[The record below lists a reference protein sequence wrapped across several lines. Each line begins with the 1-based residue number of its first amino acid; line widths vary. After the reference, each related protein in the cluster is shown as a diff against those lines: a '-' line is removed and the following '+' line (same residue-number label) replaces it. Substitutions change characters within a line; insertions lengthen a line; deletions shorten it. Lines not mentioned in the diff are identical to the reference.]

1 MRGRSRIT
9 GSGTRWWCG
18 IARSAARSS
27 GGLLHLGSQTY
38 SQPVEPEEFI
48 SQSAWEKLSHQ
59 EQDAYYER
67 FSESLR
73 AVLQGRNSD
82 RALLFADHFDDL
94 ASWTLSEWNVI
105 LENADQLV
113 ARLEELA
120 TSPELSEPDRSWAAE
135 SLDKARAMR
144 ERKREAEDL

>member
-1 MRGRSRIT
+1 M
-9 GSGTRWWCG
+9 
-18 IARSAARSS
+18 SANK
-27 GGLLHLGSQTY
+27 GCYNLGSQTY
-38 SQPVEPEEFI
+38 SLPVEPEEFI

-82 RALLFADHFDDL
+82 RALLFAEHWDDL
-94 ASWTLSEWNVI
+94 ASWTRSALI
-105 LENADQLV
+105 MMLENADQLE

-120 TSPELSEPDRSWAAE
+120 TSPELSEADRSWAVE
-135 SLDKARAMR
+135 SLDKARATMR
-144 ERKREAEDL
+144 SHKREAEDL

>member
-1 MRGRSRIT
+1 MQRRRERRREGRANR
-9 GSGTRWWCG
+9 
-18 IARSAARSS
+18 
-27 GGLLHLGSQTY
+27 GLLHLGSQTY

-82 RALLFADHFDDL
+82 RALLFADHWDDL
-94 ASWTLSEWNVI
+94 ASWTRSAWNVM
-105 LENADQLV
+105 LENADQLE

-120 TSPELSEPDRSWAAE
+120 TSPELSEADRSWAAE

-144 ERKREAEDL
+144 EHMREAEDL

>member
-1 MRGRSRIT
+1 
-9 GSGTRWWCG
+9 
-18 IARSAARSS
+18 
-27 GGLLHLGSQTY
+27 
-38 SQPVEPEEFI
+38 VEPEEFI
-48 SQSAWEKLSHQ
+48 SQSAWAKLSQQ

-94 ASWTLSEWNVI
+94 ANWTRSAWNVM
-105 LENADQLV
+105 LEKNDHLE

-120 TSPELSEPDRSWAAE
+120 TSPELSEADRSWAAE
-135 SLDKARAMR
+135 SLDKARAMH
-144 ERKREAEDL
+144 EHKGEAEDL

>member
-1 MRGRSRIT
+1 VLACPVLAIPHSFR
-9 GSGTRWWCG
+9 
-18 IARSAARSS
+18 
-27 GGLLHLGSQTY
+27 SQTY
-38 SQPVEPEEFI
+38 SLPVEPDEFI

-73 AVLQGRNSD
+73 AVLQGRNVD
-82 RALLFADHFDDL
+82 RALVFSEHWDDL

-120 TSPELSEPDRSWAAE
+120 ISPELSEADWSWVAE
-135 SLDKARAMR
+135 ALGEARAMR
-144 ERKREAEDL
+144 EHKREAEDL

>member
-1 MRGRSRIT
+1 MEPEEFISQ
-9 GSGTRWWCG
+9 
-18 IARSAARSS
+18 SAWEKLPAYDER
-27 GGLLHLGSQTY
+27 L
-38 SQPVEPEEFI
+38 EPEEFI

-94 ASWTLSEWNVI
+94 ASWTRSAWNVMV
-105 LENADQLV
+105 ENADQLE

-120 TSPELSEPDRSWAAE
+120 TSPELSEADRSWAAE

-144 ERKREAEDL
+144 EHKREAEDL